1 MSKLC
6 KTNPILS
13 AVGGLQ
19 MNANSLIIKDYRKKD
34 DFAVQKPKPNRSQFP
49 KAILSAEKALNLA
62 RAAGDEE
69 LAQKIKE
76 RIKLYKQNKPSSN
89 SLKKQQ

>member
-1 MSKLC
+1 
-6 KTNPILS
+6 
-13 AVGGLQ
+13 
-19 MNANSLIIKDYRKKD
+19 MNVNLYVIKDYENVPLRRCGEN
-34 DFAVQKPKPNRSQFP
+34 KPNQSQSP
-49 KAILSAEKALNLA
+49 KAILSAEKALNRA

-76 RIKLYKQNKPSSN
+76 RIKLYKQNKPLSN